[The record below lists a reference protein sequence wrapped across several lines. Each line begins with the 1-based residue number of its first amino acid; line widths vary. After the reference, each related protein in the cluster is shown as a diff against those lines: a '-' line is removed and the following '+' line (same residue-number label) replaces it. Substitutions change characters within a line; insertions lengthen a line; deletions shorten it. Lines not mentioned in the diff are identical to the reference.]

1 MAQGTAA
8 AGRRFTV
15 SVPADLVQPLEA
27 AAAQEDR
34 SVSGQIVNI
43 IRQWLARQRRN
54 VIVSDEEFANLVRE
68 TREAAARNDG
78 SVPPTL
84 ERLIERSYR
93 G

>member
-1 MAQGTAA
+1 MGEDTAVA
-8 AGRRFTV
+8 AKRFTV

-27 AAAQEDR
+27 AAAREDR

-43 IRQWLARQRRN
+43 IRQWLARQRRS
-54 VIVSDEEFANLVRE
+54 VVVSDEEFASLIRE

-78 SVPPTL
+78 SVPATL
-84 ERLIERSYR
+84 EQLIDRSFR